1 MMQPVP
7 TPNPTPYPFW
17 DMVDKWLIPLWKFP
31 LITGNT
37 LNITLGR
44 LFLGLVCFVIFSRI
58 IRILFRESRLPKVFS
73 FIKDSDTRA
82 WLVNFTSFLL
92 IVLLTVITLFIIG
105 IPLTIL
111 GHIWNLTLFT
121 VKNSSV
127 ELGNIILG
135 LILLYPGLK
144 FSRYLSNE
152 FQTIFLKPLNLEI
165 ATKKSLELVFRYLL
179 VLLVVLFVL
188 TIVGVPLTAF
198 TLVGGA
204 VAIGVGLGSQNL
216 VNNFL
221 SGIVLMT
228 ERPLKIDDVVEVEG
242 RQGIVEFIG
251 GRSTRIRT
259 FDNVRMVIPNSKL
272 LENTVINWSLM
283 DKDLRR
289 EVTVGVAYGSPTEK
303 TRDLILEAVRSHPQ
317 VKATPPP
324 LVLFK
329 DFGDNA
335 LIFTV
340 YFWVELT
347 ETIKPLIVESDIRFT
362 IDSLFREAGI
372 DIAFPQRDVHLDSIR
387 PLEIRLSPS
396 SQPESERDQ

>member
-1 MMQPVP
+1 MQPAPIPSSATLPV
-7 TPNPTPYPFW
+7 W
-17 DMVDKWLIPLWKFP
+17 KQIQDWLIPVWQFP
-31 LITGNT
+31 LLSGDSFT
-37 LNITLGR
+37 ITLGR
-44 LFLGLVCFVIFSRI
+44 LLLGLLFFAILSRL
-58 IRILFRESRLPKVFS
+58 IRRLFRESRLPRFFAFV
-73 FIKDSDTRA
+73 KDREIRS
-82 WLVNFTSFLL
+82 WLVNFASFLF
-92 IVLLTVITLFIIG
+92 IVIITIFTLSIIG

-111 GHIWNLTLFT
+111 GNIWNLTLFS
-121 VKNSSV
+121 VKDSSV
-127 ELGNIILG
+127 ELGNILLG

-152 FQTIFLKPLNLEI
+152 FQSIFLKHLNLET

-179 VLLVVLFVL
+179 VILVVLFVL

-198 TLVGGA
+198 TLIGGA

-228 ERPLKIDDVVEVEG
+228 ERPLKIDDVVEIEG

-283 DKDLRR
+283 DTDLRR
-289 EVTVGVAYGSPTEK
+289 EVTVGVAYGSPTEE
-303 TRDLILEAVRSHPQ
+303 TRDLILDAVRSHAQIKSKP
-317 VKATPPP
+317 KP
-324 LVLFK
+324 LVLFR

-347 ETIKPLIVESDIRFT
+347 ESIKPLIVESDIRYA
-362 IDSLFREAGI
+362 IEKRFREAGI
-372 DIAFPQRDVHLDSIR
+372 EIAFPQRDIHLDTVR
-387 PLEIRLSPS
+387 PLEIRMSDSPAPKDKS
-396 SQPESERDQ
+396 

>member
-1 MMQPVP
+1 MIPV
-7 TPNPTPYPFW
+7 W
-17 DMVDKWLIPLWKFP
+17 QFP
-31 LITGNT
+31 LLSGDSFT
-37 LNITLGR
+37 ITLGR
-44 LFLGLVCFVIFSRI
+44 LLLGLLFFAILSRL
-58 IRILFRESRLPKVFS
+58 IRRLFRESRLPRFFAFV
-73 FIKDSDTRA
+73 KDREIRS
-82 WLVNFTSFLL
+82 WLVNFASFLF
-92 IVLLTVITLFIIG
+92 IVIITIFTLSIIG

-111 GHIWNLTLFT
+111 GNIWNLTLFS
-121 VKNSSV
+121 VKDSSV
-127 ELGNIILG
+127 ELGNILLG

-152 FQTIFLKPLNLEI
+152 FQSIFLKHLNLET

-179 VLLVVLFVL
+179 VILVVLFVL

-198 TLVGGA
+198 TLIGGA

-228 ERPLKIDDVVEVEG
+228 ERPLKIDDVVEIEG

-283 DKDLRR
+283 DTDLRR
-289 EVTVGVAYGSPTEK
+289 EVTVGVAYGSPTEE
-303 TRDLILEAVRSHPQ
+303 TRDLILDAVRSHAQIKSKP
-317 VKATPPP
+317 KP
-324 LVLFK
+324 LVLFR

-347 ETIKPLIVESDIRFT
+347 ESIKPLIVESDIRYA
-362 IDSLFREAGI
+362 IEKRFREAGI
-372 DIAFPQRDVHLDSIR
+372 EIAFPQRDIHLDTVR
-387 PLEIRLSPS
+387 PLEIRMSDSPAPKDKS
-396 SQPESERDQ
+396 